1 MKASIFFPRFNFYLE
16 FRDPSALILTS
27 GFWLL
32 ASSMKGTKM
41 LAKET
46 LKKVKKIQL
55 KISRLSNDAM
65 SGHYTS
71 VFKGMGIEFDE
82 VRAYIPGDDVR
93 AIDWNVTARTGIPYI
108 KRYIEERELTIMLL
122 VDLSASQRFG
132 TINSLKSD
140 LAAEISALLAFL
152 AIQNNDKVGLLIFSD
167 HAETFIPP
175 QKGRHH
181 VLRVVREILSYRP
194 TGTRTNISAAL
205 EFVNRILKHRSII
218 FLLSDFLDTEFERPL
233 QHLSRHHDLIAIDI
247 NDPREFEM
255 PSVGLVEL
263 EDRETGARITLDTSE
278 SSVRDIIKNEA
289 IKRKNATNKL
299 FKHNRIDRIEI
310 STDRSYVEPL
320 QKFFRKRERRIR

>member
-1 MKASIFFPRFNFYLE
+1 
-16 FRDPSALILTS
+16 
-27 GFWLL
+27 
-32 ASSMKGTKM
+32 M

-55 KISRLSNDAM
+55 KIARLSNDAM

-93 AIDWNVTARTGIPYI
+93 AIDWNVTARSGIPYI

-132 TINSLKSD
+132 TVNSLKCD

-167 HAETFIPP
+167 HCERFIPP

-181 VLRVVREILSYRP
+181 VLRVIREILDYEPS
-194 TGTRTNISAAL
+194 GIKTNISGAL
-205 EFVNRILKHRSII
+205 EFVNRILKHRSVI
-218 FLLSDFLDTEFERPL
+218 FLLSDFLDCEFERPL
-233 QHLSRHHDLIAIDI
+233 KHLSRHHDLIAIDL
-247 NDPREFEM
+247 NDPREFEL
-255 PSVGLVEL
+255 PSLGLLEL
-263 EDRETGARITLDTSE
+263 EDRESGSRVIIDTSDPV
-278 SSVRDIIKNEA
+278 VRSTIKQKAISREEA
-289 IKRKNATNKL
+289 MAKL
-299 FKHNRIDRIEI
+299 FKRNKVDRIEI
-310 STDRSYVEPL
+310 FSDRSYIEPL

>member
-1 MKASIFFPRFNFYLE
+1 
-16 FRDPSALILTS
+16 
-27 GFWLL
+27 
-32 ASSMKGTKM
+32 M

-55 KISRLSNDAM
+55 KITRLSNNAM

-71 VFKGMGIEFDE
+71 AFKGMGIEFDE
-82 VRAYIPGDDVR
+82 VRAYTPGDDVR

-122 VDLSASQRFG
+122 VDLSASERFG
-132 TINSLKSD
+132 TVNSLKSD

-167 HAETFIPP
+167 RAEHFIPP

-181 VLRVVREILSYRP
+181 VLRVIREILNYQP
-194 TGTRTNISAAL
+194 TGTKTNISAAL
-205 EFVNRILKHRSII
+205 EYTNRILKHRSVI
-218 FLLSDFLDTEFERPL
+218 FLLSDFLDSEFEKPL
-233 QHLSRHHDLIAIDI
+233 QHLSRYHDLIAINI

-255 PSVGLVEL
+255 PSMGLVEL
-263 EDRETGARITLDTSE
+263 EDRETGDRITLDTSDPVIRN
-278 SSVRDIIKNEA
+278 SIKTEA
-289 IKRKNATNKL
+289 MKREIAIDKL
-299 FKHNRIDRIEI
+299 FKHNKIDRIEI

-320 QKFFRKRERRIR
+320 QKFFRKRERRTR